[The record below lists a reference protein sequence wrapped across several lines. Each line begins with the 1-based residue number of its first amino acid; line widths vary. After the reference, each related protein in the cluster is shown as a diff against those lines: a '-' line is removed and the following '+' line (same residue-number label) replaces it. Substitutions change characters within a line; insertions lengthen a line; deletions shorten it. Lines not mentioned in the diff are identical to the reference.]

1 MPPASGC
8 WTGPAGG
15 WAGCLGCCMSRSP
28 SPCSSRCSRGCT
40 RGWRRTGPVD
50 PRPRCWSHPGWV
62 ASTTAARPR
71 LSPSPPTS
79 PTASPSASC
88 SGPADM
94 RQLFPSAGEA
104 TRPIEDYGLLGDT
117 RTAALVGSDG
127 AIDWLCVP
135 RFDGQPVF
143 GRLVGGSAAG
153 TFRMGP
159 AGAATVPV
167 RRYRPHTATLE
178 TSWDTPGGRLTLTEG
193 MIADV
198 TGRLLPSSLLV
209 RRLTATGGPTDAV
222 IEFDPHLGEHHQP
235 PRIEHRGDVV
245 VCSWSTT
252 ALALRA
258 SPPLRLDARGPVRL
272 RVAPGQPVTL
282 ALSVADREPLIYV
295 DPDAAWVALE
305 ADEHG
310 WQAWCADIDGD
321 LPHRD
326 AVARSL
332 LTLRLLTYS
341 PSGAPVAAPTTSLP
355 EDTGGIRK
363 WDYRY
368 AWPRDASIGIGAFL
382 GVGKHAEARH
392 FLAWLLHAS
401 RLDRPR
407 LPVLLTLHGRRPTA
421 ERELDGW
428 PGYAHS
434 RPVRFGNGAAD
445 QHQLDGYGWVLD
457 AAWLLSSAGHGL
469 YSETW
474 RAMIG
479 FADQVARRWRDPDA
493 GIWEIRGDLA
503 HHVHSKLMGWLALD
517 RALRIAAT
525 RRTPDPQV
533 ARWRAERD
541 AVAADITAA
550 GFNPELGSYTRSY
563 GSDDLDAA
571 VLVLPL
577 LDLEPPD
584 SPRVRA
590 TIQAVRHQLSAGGP
604 LLYRYPPG
612 QDGLPG
618 TEGAFLPCS
627 FWLVQAL
634 ATTGWVDEAAQLFDD
649 LLELANPL
657 GLLPEEINPT
667 THGYLGNYP
676 QALTHAALVQAALAI
691 RDAPDDR
698 IPPGPDE
705 ISVSEPGR

>member
-1 MPPASGC
+1 
-8 WTGPAGG
+8 
-15 WAGCLGCCMSRSP
+15 
-28 SPCSSRCSRGCT
+28 
-40 RGWRRTGPVD
+40 
-50 PRPRCWSHPGWV
+50 
-62 ASTTAARPR
+62 
-71 LSPSPPTS
+71 
-79 PTASPSASC
+79 
-88 SGPADM
+88 
-94 RQLFPSAGEA
+94 
-104 TRPIEDYGLLGDT
+104 
-117 RTAALVGSDG
+117 
-127 AIDWLCVP
+127 
-135 RFDGQPVF
+135 
-143 GRLVGGSAAG
+143 
-153 TFRMGP
+153 
-159 AGAATVPV
+159 
-167 RRYRPHTATLE
+167 
-178 TSWDTPGGRLTLTEG
+178 
-193 MIADV
+193 
-198 TGRLLPSSLLV
+198 
-209 RRLTATGGPTDAV
+209 
-222 IEFDPHLGEHHQP
+222 
-235 PRIEHRGDVV
+235 V

-252 ALALRA
+252 AIAVRS
-258 SPPLRLDARGPVRL
+258 SPPIRLQAGRPVPL
-272 RVAPGQPVTL
+272 TVAPGHPVTL
-282 ALSVADREPLIYV
+282 ALSVVDREPLIYV
-295 DPDAAWVALE
+295 DPDAAWAALE

-326 AVARSL
+326 AVIRSL

-355 EDTGGIRK
+355 EDPGGIRN

-382 GVGKHAEARH
+382 GVGKHDEARH

-407 LPVLLTLHGRRPTA
+407 LPVLLTLHGRHPTA

-434 RPVRFGNGAAD
+434 RPVRVGNDAAG

-457 AAWLLSSAGHGL
+457 AAWLLTRAGHRL

-474 RAMIG
+474 RAMRG
-479 FADQVARRWRDPDA
+479 FADEVAKRWRQPDA
-493 GIWEIRGDLA
+493 GIWEVRGDGA
-503 HHVHSKLMGWLALD
+503 HHVHSKLMAWLALD

-525 RRTPDPQV
+525 RRTPARQV
-533 ARWRAERD
+533 ARWQAERD
-541 AVAADITAA
+541 TIAVDVIAA
-550 GFNPELGSYTRSY
+550 GFNPELASYTRSY
-563 GSDDLDAA
+563 GSNDLDAA

-577 LDLEPPD
+577 LDLEPRD
-584 SPRVRA
+584 APRVRA

-634 ATTGWVDEAAQLFDD
+634 ATTGRVDEAARLFAD

-657 GLLPEEINPT
+657 GLLPEEIDPT

-676 QALTHAALVQAALAI
+676 QALTHAAVVQAALAI
-691 RDAPDDR
+691 RDAQ
-698 IPPGPDE
+698 PPH
-705 ISVSEPGR
+705 